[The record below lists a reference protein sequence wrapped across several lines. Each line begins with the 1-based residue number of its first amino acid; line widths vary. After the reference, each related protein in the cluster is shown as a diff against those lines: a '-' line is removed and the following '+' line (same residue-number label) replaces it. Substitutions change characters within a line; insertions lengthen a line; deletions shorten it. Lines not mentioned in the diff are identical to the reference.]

1 MLKAPLKAT
10 IGIRPAAANILERLI
25 MNGTNNPS
33 CKSEEACS
41 SETTTQPVDFI
52 RDIVKSDLETGK
64 HAFPFTRF
72 PPEPNGYLHIGHV
85 KSICLNFGI
94 KEQFNGKCN
103 LRMDDTNPTKE
114 EQEYVDAI
122 RADVHWLGFEWDNEL
137 HASDYFQQMHDW
149 AVELIKAGKAFVC
162 NLTADQVREYR
173 GTLTEPGR
181 PSPCRDRSI
190 AENLDL
196 FERMRK
202 GEFPD
207 GAYTLRVK
215 IDMASPNI
223 NLRDPAIYRIRHAEH
238 QRTGNTWCIYPMY
251 DYAHGLSDAIE
262 GITHSICTLEFE
274 DHRPLYDW
282 FLDNISVP
290 CHPRQIEFARLNLT
304 YTVLSKR
311 KLLLLVQEKYVDG
324 WDDPRMP
331 TIAGI
336 RRRGYTAAA
345 MREFCTR
352 IGVSKANSIVDLGL
366 LEFCLREDLNK
377 KAARR
382 MAVIRPLKV
391 IITNYPEGQ
400 EEEFTAEENPEDPTA
415 GTRQIKF
422 SKELYIEQDDFME
435 VPAKKYF
442 RLAPGQEVRLK
453 YAYYI
458 TCQEVIKDA
467 AGNITELRCTY
478 DPESRGGGTPDNRKV
493 KGTLHWV
500 SAKHCLN
507 AEVRLYENLFTKENP
522 DDLEPGQEW
531 QSLINP
537 ASLEILK
544 DAKLEASLSEAKPG
558 QAYQF
563 LRLGYFC
570 LDSKNK
576 GVFNRTVDLKSS
588 WVAPKPA

>member
-1 MLKAPLKAT
+1 
-10 IGIRPAAANILERLI
+10 